1 MRTYASILFFIIL
14 GAPLVSF
21 AVAVPTCG
29 PSTSPLCNVDDVISL
44 ITALVNYMQVVFWI
58 LAAASGLYAGILYLR
73 SGGKPEM
80 LKSAEKQLIY
90 TVVAVAVA
98 VMAYGIPKLVDS
110 FLRLRA

>member
-1 MRTYASILFFIIL
+1 MRIITILLLGFFLVVPGISFATTPPPCD
-14 GAPLVSF
+14 APL
-21 AVAVPTCG
+21 CD
-29 PSTSPLCNVDDVISL
+29 VDGVISL
-44 ITALVNYMQVVFWI
+44 ITALVNYMQAVFWI

-98 VMAYGIPKLVDS
+98 VMAYGIPTLVDS